1 MSVLK
6 EQKISM
12 RKMAEVAGVTTTIE
26 EPEVNETEDYKE
38 NDYGKKTSMFATMK
52 KPKATIIV

>member
-1 MSVLK
+1 
-6 EQKISM
+6 
-12 RKMAEVAGVTTTIE
+12 VAGVTTTIE

-38 NDYGKKTSMFATMK
+38 SDYGKKTSMFATMK